1 MRHNAQD
8 RLLPGIAR
16 KPETLAVAAS
26 NMERE
31 ADEIARRILKLR
43 EQSVAFREIGV
54 AVREATFY
62 QPLLQGTFDRFGI
75 PARFYFSSP
84 LRKHP
89 AATFLGG
96 LIGCVLRDW
105 EFSAALETLQAHPAW
120 GQSSA
125 FDRFDFRVRE
135 AMPGRGAAHL
145 ISLCEE
151 DFAKRISPCF
161 ALDAWLK
168 DKVRPREWTRRFE
181 EMARSLYR
189 PGLID
194 PAADHGA
201 LETAR
206 SESAALSAWVDAV
219 ASAAGFWTDAQTLLS
234 LEEFWFVAQE
244 AVEGASLHVPDDRRD
259 VVHVMS
265 AFEARQWDVSA
276 LFVCGMTDRDFPK
289 RNPQNLLFPDAE
301 IDALK
306 IPLRKASDR
315 DKEEHELWEALKSRA
330 QHALILTYPEH
341 DAGGNSVQS
350 SRHLSEIEIGKAQLC
365 RTTPATMLESAGM
378 PGRIDDPELLTALAA
393 HHQRLSVSAL
403 EDLAQCRFRFFA
415 GRTLGLKARPE
426 RPEQR
431 LQPKISG
438 LILHQALEDWL
449 NINRQGDFVEL
460 FETAFDRMC
469 REKHLPAGF
478 RLEVERIGLRET
490 ARKVNATERWTPE
503 SSEAE
508 VEMALNFPGG
518 VTVNCRVDRIDRL
531 NATDCVIVDYKSSKT
546 ANVEKLVE
554 SKVKLQGPLY
564 ALAAR
569 EQLGL
574 RTVAMMYVAVRED
587 KRFGWG
593 EVPGSGLELNA
604 IPPNWMED
612 ARERSVERLTGFLAG
627 ALHAEPAEEDS
638 CRWCDYKETCRV
650 EQRQALVMIES
661 AHGA

>member
-8 RLLPGIAR
+8 RLLPGVAR
-16 KPETLAVAAS
+16 KPQIVAVAAP

-43 EQSVAFREIGV
+43 EQGMAFREIGV
-54 AVREATFY
+54 AVREASFY

-89 AATFLGG
+89 ASNFLGG
-96 LIGCVLRDW
+96 LVGCVLNGW
-105 EFSAALETLQAHPAW
+105 EFSAALDTLQAHPAW
-120 GQSSA
+120 GLSSA
-125 FDRFDFRVRE
+125 FDRFDFKVRE
-135 AMPGRGAAHL
+135 AMPGKGAAAL
-145 ISLCEE
+145 AALCEE

-161 ALDAWLK
+161 ALDAWIN
-168 DKVRPREWTRRFE
+168 DKVRPRDWARRFE

-194 PAADHGA
+194 PAADHHA
-201 LETAR
+201 LDTAR
-206 SESAALSAWVDAV
+206 SQSAALSAWVEAV
-219 ASAAGFWTDAQTLLS
+219 TSAAGFWPDAQTLLP
-234 LEEFWFVAQE
+234 LEEFWLVTQVV
-244 AVEGASLHVPDDRRD
+244 VEGASLHVPDDRRD

-301 IDALK
+301 IDALR

-315 DKEEHELWEALKSRA
+315 DKEENELWEALKSRA
-330 QHALILTYPEH
+330 RHALILTYSEH

-350 SRHLSEIEIGKAQLC
+350 SRHLADLEIGKAQLC
-365 RTTPATMLESAGM
+365 RATPETVPENAGL
-378 PGRIDDPELLTALAA
+378 PGRIDAPELLAALAI
-393 HHQRLSVSAL
+393 HHQRLSLTAL
-403 EDLAQCRFRFFA
+403 EDLAQCRFKFFA
-415 GRTLGLKARPE
+415 GRTLGLRARPE

-431 LQPKISG
+431 LQPKITG

-449 NINRQGDFVEL
+449 NHKRQGDFVAL

-469 REKHLPAGF
+469 GERHLPAGF
-478 RLEVERIGLRET
+478 RLEVERMNLRET
-490 ARKVNATERWTPE
+490 ARKVNATEQWIPA
-503 SSEAE
+503 SSQAE
-508 VEMALNFPGG
+508 VELALDFPGG
-518 VTVNCRVDRIDRL
+518 VTVNCRVDRIDLL
-531 NATDCVIVDYKSSKT
+531 NETDCVIVDYKSSKT

-564 ALAAR
+564 ALAAKER
-569 EQLGL
+569 MGL
-574 RTVAMMYVAVRED
+574 HTVAMMYVAVRED

-593 EVPGSGLELNA
+593 AVPGSGLELNG
-604 IPPNWMED
+604 IPANWMED
-612 ARERSVERLTGFLAG
+612 ARARSVERLSGFLAG
-627 ALHAEPAEEDS
+627 ALHAEPAEEDG
-638 CRWCDYKETCRV
+638 CRWCDYKEACRV
-650 EQRQALVMIES
+650 EQRQVLVMIEG